1 MELSLTNVVIF
12 IAIFVAFLIIVRRLF
27 SSDETYPTTTDL
39 AHHSGDHAE
48 PEQAWKPALT
58 GADVPFP
65 VKVPEVEYLGGG
77 NYNRPI
83 VKNYYF
89 AKIDLETGPERTD
102 SFCDDLFL
110 QLEDPGTGF
119 NWENQYTVATPTGLQ
134 ERLKSEPTSAILLV
148 GTILI
153 VPRWDLALILKA
165 IMDDILEKQEIASS
179 EPNDDQRTE

>member
-1 MELSLTNVVIF
+1 MDLSLTNVVIF

-48 PEQAWKPALT
+48 PEQTWKPALT

-65 VKVPEVEYLGGG
+65 IKVPEVEYLGGG

-83 VKNYYF
+83 LKNYYF
-89 AKIDLETGPERTD
+89 AKIDLVTGPQRSD

-153 VPRWDLALILKA
+153 VPRWDLALILKE
-165 IMDDILEKQEIASS
+165 IMDDIMEKATLVLPGDSDEEQ
-179 EPNDDQRTE
+179 QK